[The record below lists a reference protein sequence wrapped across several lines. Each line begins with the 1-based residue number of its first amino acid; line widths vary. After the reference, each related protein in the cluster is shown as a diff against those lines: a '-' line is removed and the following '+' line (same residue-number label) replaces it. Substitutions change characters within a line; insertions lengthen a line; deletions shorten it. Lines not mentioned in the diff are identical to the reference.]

1 LPPALQTAVQNAFL
15 QSLRQ
20 VWIAMAVLCGIG
32 LFTLVLIKDIPLR
45 TTTDK
50 KWDVVSEKEKPEAV
64 SESNSNAPVAVNL
77 NGHSGTAEKQDV

>member
-50 KWDVVSEKEKPEAV
+50 KWDVVSEKEPEAV